1 VIDEAVAAIRR
12 GDAIVVPTDTAYG
25 LVASPHTP
33 EPVLHLYELK
43 GRPPTQPTAV
53 MAPSVD
59 TLVELV
65 PELRG
70 HSEAIARA
78 LLPGPYTLVLP
89 NPARRFRW
97 LTGDNDDTIGVRVPE
112 LPEATAA
119 ILEQVGAFAATSAN
133 LAGGP
138 EPARV
143 TDLATELRE
152 RVAVVIDGGELPGTA
167 STVLDF
173 TGPEPRVLREGA
185 GDGRRA
191 LERARAATA

>member
-1 VIDEAVAAIRR
+1 VIDEAVAALRR
-12 GDAIVVPTDTAYG
+12 GDAIVVPTDTVYG

-43 GRPPTQPTAV
+43 GRPPRQPTAL
-53 MAPSVD
+53 MAPTVD
-59 TLVELV
+59 ALLALV

-70 HSEAIARA
+70 RGEAIARA

-89 NPARRFRW
+89 NPAHRFRW
-97 LTGDNDDTIGVRVPE
+97 LTGDNENAIGVRVPE

-133 LAGGP
+133 LAGGS

-143 TDLATELRE
+143 DDLAPQLRE
-152 RVAVVIDGGELPGTA
+152 RVALVVDGGELPGTA

-173 TGPEPRVLREGA
+173 TGAEPSVLREGTA
-185 GDGRRA
+185 DGAEA